1 MSRASTGCREWRY
14 VVASSSA
21 SVAGVLMTSII
32 IGRTLCLR
40 VEKSVRSIDAPQKRK
55 LPDCEVRELRHGHEV
70 RFAFKT
76 V

>member
-1 MSRASTGCREWRY
+1 
-14 VVASSSA
+14 
-21 SVAGVLMTSII
+21 MTSII